1 MEVLELNE
9 LLKLP
14 AREQEFYVQKIRSL
28 TEDFLK
34 KERISQSA
42 LGKAIGKRD
51 GSALSSFRKG
61 EYKGK
66 NLELAHDLELYIKN
80 YLVKKQIKG
89 KVTTEQAETGSVF
102 ASKDKKMAELVIDI
116 AVDEKEMGIV
126 YGSPGTGK
134 SVIASE
140 YTKSHPNAILI
151 EATLHTTAKTL
162 LGILSEKL
170 RLQKSSNLDE
180 NVRLIAKEL
189 FKRDAV
195 LLIDEGEHLPIK
207 ALEDLRR
214 IQDFSSVPVI
224 LFGTQILMKNLLGK
238 NGELAQLS
246 SRIGSRYE
254 MRGLDEAE
262 CQSFFGEHIFTF
274 TKGNFRKSA
283 KLKKRVAKL
292 ALHGG
297 DPRDRESVME
307 AAKMMF
313 L

>member
-1 MEVLELNE
+1 MELGLGELS
-9 LLKLP
+9 KLP
-14 AREQEFYVQKIRSL
+14 LKEQEEYVQKIRDL
-28 TEDFLK
+28 VEDFLK
-34 KERISQSA
+34 KEGISQVS

-80 YLVKKQIKG
+80 YLAKKQNKPSKEEEYPKG
-89 KVTTEQAETGSVF
+89 VF
-102 ASKDKKMAELVIDI
+102 ASKDKLMAELVIDI

-134 SVIASE
+134 SVIASA
-140 YTKSHPNAILI
+140 YAKTHPNAILI

-180 NVRLIAKEL
+180 SVRVIAKEL

-195 LLIDEGEHLPIK
+195 LLIDEGEHLPIR

-214 IQDFSSVPVI
+214 LQDFSGVPII
-224 LFGTQILMKNLLGK
+224 LFGTHILMKNLLGK

-254 MRGLDEAE
+254 MRGLDESE
-262 CQSFFGEHIFTF
+262 CVAFFGEHIFGF
-274 TKGNFRKSA
+274 TKGNFRKAA
-283 KLKKRVAKL
+283 KLTKRVAKL
-292 ALHGG
+292 ARHGC
-297 DPRDRESVME
+297 DPKDKESVME